1 MVFSSLLFLAYFL
14 PFFYISYLLAKP
26 QYKNLCIF
34 LYSLCFY
41 AFGCFDTPYYILILI
56 FSLVINYIIALMIE
70 KNRKAYLLL
79 IAIIYN
85 FGILFVFKYFD
96 FFIDVLGVVRGKS
109 DIAKLNLILPIG
121 ISFYTFQLVSYVID
135 VYNKK
140 IEAEKNFVD
149 FGTYAIMFPQ
159 LIAGPIVRFTDI
171 IKEVKSNRDI
181 NIRQITDGFSV
192 FVFGLTSKVFLANQL
207 SMIAVDAKN
216 YGVENLSILGTWL
229 LGVGYTFQMYFD
241 FFGYSLMA
249 IGLGIMTG
257 FTIPKNFDNP
267 YLSRSVEEYWR
278 RWHITLNT
286 WFRDY
291 LLYPLLFS
299 NLFRKIYNIFSKKMN
314 RKIATIL
321 INIPATFLV
330 WFASGLWHGAN
341 YNFVIWGI
349 YFFLF
354 LTLEQIFLSQFLK
367 SHKIISHIY
376 LVIVV
381 IISFVIFFTEDLDTL
396 KICLKNLFV
405 YDGVLFSDAFKT
417 MITSNYKVLIIAVL
431 TVLLVPQKIYEK
443 VKTNDYIKGV
453 IVITLLAIDI
463 VFIYIGY
470 NDPFLYFRF

>member
-1 MVFSSLLFLAYFL
+1 
-14 PFFYISYLLAKP
+14 
-26 QYKNLCIF
+26 
-34 LYSLCFY
+34 
-41 AFGCFDTPYYILILI
+41 
-56 FSLVINYIIALMIE
+56 
-70 KNRKAYLLL
+70 
-79 IAIIYN
+79 
-85 FGILFVFKYFD
+85 
-96 FFIDVLGVVRGKS
+96 
-109 DIAKLNLILPIG
+109 
-121 ISFYTFQLVSYVID
+121 
-135 VYNKK
+135 
-140 IEAEKNFVD
+140 
-149 FGTYAIMFPQ
+149 
-159 LIAGPIVRFTDI
+159 
-171 IKEVKSNRDI
+171 
-181 NIRQITDGFSV
+181 
-192 FVFGLTSKVFLANQL
+192 
-207 SMIAVDAKN
+207 
-216 YGVENLSILGTWL
+216 
-229 LGVGYTFQMYFD
+229 
-241 FFGYSLMA
+241 
-249 IGLGIMTG
+249 MTG

-291 LLYPLLFS
+291 LFYPLLFS
-299 NLFRKIYNIFSKKMN
+299 NLFRKIYNIFSKKTN

-381 IISFVIFFTEDLDTL
+381 IISFIIFFTEDLDTL

>member
-1 MVFSSLLFLAYFL
+1 MVFSSLMFLAYFL
-14 PFFYISYLLAKP
+14 PFFYISYLFAKP
-26 QYKNLCIF
+26 KYKNLCIF
-34 LYSLCFY
+34 LYSICFY
-41 AFGCFDTPYYILILI
+41 AFGCFDTPYYILILLL
-56 FSLVINYIIALMIE
+56 SLFVNYIIALKIE
-70 KNRKAYLLL
+70 KNHSGYLLFL
-79 IAIIYN
+79 TIIYN

-96 FFIDVLGVVRGKS
+96 FFMEVLGLVSGKES
-109 DIAKLNLILPIG
+109 ITKLNLILPIG

-140 IEAEKNFVD
+140 IEAEKNFID

-171 IKEVKSNRDI
+171 IKEVKANRNI
-181 NIRQITDGFSV
+181 NIKLVVDGFSV

-216 YGVENLSILGTWL
+216 YGIENLSMLGTWL
-229 LGVGYTFQMYFD
+229 LGVGWTLQMYFD

-249 IGLGIMTG
+249 IGLGIMMG

-267 YLSRSVEEYWR
+267 YLSRSIEEYWR

-299 NLFRKIYNIFSKKMN
+299 NPFRKLYNYFSKKIN
-314 RKIATIL
+314 RKVATI
-321 INIPATFLV
+321 IVNIPATFIV

-341 YNFVIWGI
+341 FNFVIWGV

-354 LTLEQIFLSQFLK
+354 LTIEQIFISQFLK
-367 SHKIISHIY
+367 KHKIISHIY
-376 LVIVV
+376 LVVV
-381 IISFVIFFTEDLDTL
+381 ITISFIIFFIEDLDLL

-417 MITSNYKVLIIAVL
+417 MLISNYKVLILSIL
-431 TVLLVPQKIYEK
+431 TVLLIPQKIYNR
-443 VKTNDYIKGV
+443 VKNNDYIRGM
-453 IVITLLAIDI
+453 IIITLFAIDI
-463 VFIYIGY
+463 LFIYIGY

>member
-1 MVFSSLLFLAYFL
+1 M
-14 PFFYISYLLAKP
+14 
-26 QYKNLCIF
+26 
-34 LYSLCFY
+34 
-41 AFGCFDTPYYILILI
+41 I

-299 NLFRKIYNIFSKKMN
+299 NLFRKIYNIFSKKTN

-381 IISFVIFFTEDLDTL
+381 IISFIIFFTEDLDTL